1 MFSTHHLPLPFSPSL
16 SPSLLFTFCR
26 PVPTV
31 EWFSDNPDQSRFR
44 VISTYFVFVT
54 NASLS
59 DSGTYRCRVGVVEYS
74 ASLTVIGVCVGGVRS
89 GCVGGV
95 RSGC

>member
-1 MFSTHHLPLPFSPSL
+1 M
-16 SPSLLFTFCR
+16 
-26 PVPTV
+26 
-31 EWFSDNPDQSRFR
+31 EWFSDNPDPGRFR

-59 DSGTYRCRVGVVEYS
+59 DSGTYGCRVGGVEYS
-74 ASLTVIGVCVGGVRS
+74 ASLTVIGVCVASVRS

-95 RSGC
+95 RSGCAGDVSPNSPTCTAVA